1 VHKSNRP
8 RSVRIFTALLMISA
22 LVMAFVGWAANAYW
36 VSAACLLLQ
45 AVLLWSGR
53 ARGLFRSVLIVNQLS
68 GLVLIL
74 VLWLGAGLGD
84 TKLDIAGVA
93 LIVNLLCGGPLLS
106 ILAIGLIPALHQGRR
121 VHAWFDRRNSEPALV
136 GARTA

>member
-1 VHKSNRP
+1 
-8 RSVRIFTALLMISA
+8 VRIFVGLLIASA

-36 VSAACLLLQ
+36 VPAACLLLQ

-53 ARGLFRSVLIVNQLS
+53 WLALFKWILIVNQLS

-74 VLWLGAGLGD
+74 MLWLGDGLGV
-84 TKLDIAGVA
+84 TKLDIAGMA
-93 LIVNLLCGGPLLS
+93 LLVNLLCGGPLLS
-106 ILAIGLIPALHQGRR
+106 ILAVGLIPSLHHGRP
-121 VHAWFDRRNSEPALV
+121 VHSWFGARQPADSLV

>member
-1 VHKSNRP
+1 MKNSKRP
-8 RSVRIFTALLMISA
+8 RLVLIFVALLIASA

-36 VSAACLLLQ
+36 VPAACLLLQ

-53 ARGLFRSVLIVNQLS
+53 GLQLFKGVLIANQLS

-74 VLWLGAGLGD
+74 VLWLGDGLGD

-93 LIVNLLCGGPLLS
+93 LLINLLCGGPLLS
-106 ILAIGLIPALHQGRR
+106 ILAIGLIPALHHGRP
-121 VHAWFDRRNSEPALV
+121 VHDWF
-136 GARTA
+136 GANGAAASWYGAKTA